1 MQQHRYRDLSFTKF
15 GVGMDTCFIFGVPGI
30 LLEGGNDDRRSRV
43 ASVIG
48 DLILRALEAAT
59 PGVEPDA
66 AAAMLTSEVRLLC
79 EPDINEVA
87 TFVWS
92 GGRMYE
98 LDAIPDK
105 DLREAFDS
113 LERQIISRWKLSNP
127 GYSWGELTDGD
138 ND

>member
-1 MQQHRYRDLSFTKF
+1 M
-15 GVGMDTCFIFGVPGI
+15 I
-30 LLEGGNDDRRSRV
+30 RRPPRSTRV
-43 ASVIG
+43 RSSAASDVYKRQ

-66 AAAMLTSEVRLLC
+66 AAAKLTSEVRLLS

-113 LERQIISRWKLSNP
+113 LERQIISRW
-127 GYSWGELTDGD
+127 
-138 ND
+138 